1 MSHDRASSLTP
12 RAEARNAADIFR
24 DLSGMPF
31 VGMCMT
37 APLSKRWL
45 HVNDALCEM
54 LGYDRAEMLERTW
67 VEMTHPD
74 DLHSDLDLF
83 EQLMRGERDGYK
95 LGKRFVHRSGRVVH
109 TLIDVQGRRDATGAV
124 EFILSTIM
132 DVSDRVAAESKARE
146 AEALLERLSEYVPGV
161 IYQYLLRP
169 DGSSCFPYSS
179 RGMSRIYGY
188 EPEDLRDDAT
198 RVFERLHPDDFDKV
212 TASIQKS
219 VETLDEWTCTYRV
232 MLPGVGVR
240 WANGRARPERLADGS
255 VLWHGFLSDITET
268 EAAHRALADS
278 EANARFLIEHAPE
291 SLLVVDAECNRIV
304 DLNTNACQLF
314 GYSREEL
321 LDTIRVSLVPETQP
335 DGRSRADVGEALVQ
349 RALGGATVT
358 DEITFVHQS
367 GALLPTEVR
376 VVRLPVTGR
385 SLLRVSIMDI
395 RERLESRRTLARLQ
409 LAIDSSLSGVAL
421 ADPDGT
427 LRYVNR
433 AFLELWGYRTKDD
446 VIGRSALEFWQEPA
460 SAALVVQ
467 ALAEQGHWSGDLRAR
482 RLDGE
487 LRIMTVNASSI
498 RTGDGEDLG
507 MLASFIDVTESRH
520 LQEVL
525 TQSQKLE
532 SVGRLAGGVAH
543 DFNNLLTVIK
553 ASLDLAYSE
562 LPEDSMARADLQE
575 VARATDSA
583 ARLTQQLLAFSRKQ
597 TVAPTTLNLNNVVQ
611 RVSAMLQ
618 RLLGEDISL
627 RTSTAHD
634 LGNVLFD
641 AGQAEQ
647 VLVNLAVNARDA
659 MPMGG
664 TLTIE
669 TRNVDRHEAMARSH
683 PTAQPIDYV
692 LLTVTDTGQGMSD
705 EVLAHAFEP
714 FYTTKQPG
722 KGTGLGLAVIHGVV
736 TQNGG
741 RIDVSSTEGQGT
753 TFRIYLPRIESQAAE
768 SLVEQ
773 TRPLPC
779 GDERILL
786 VEDDLGVRNLITR
799 LLAQQ
804 GYRVHAF
811 GDGESALKWLAQES
825 ERIDL
830 LLTDV
835 IMPGMNGKQLAEA
848 VCAIRPGTPVLFASG
863 YTANVIEPH
872 GVIGPAIPFLAKPF
886 SAQDLAVMVRETL
899 DQAVT
904 SSSRPAS

>member
-1 MSHDRASSLTP
+1 
-12 RAEARNAADIFR
+12 
-24 DLSGMPF
+24 
-31 VGMCMT
+31 MCLT
-37 APLSKRWL
+37 APGTKRWL
-45 HVNDALCEM
+45 QVNDALCEM
-54 LGYDRAEMLERTW
+54 LGYSQSEMLARTW
-67 VEMTHPD
+67 LEMTHPD
-74 DLHSDLDLF
+74 DVDRDTALF
-83 EQLMRGERDGYK
+83 EQVMRGERDGYK
-95 LGKRFVHRSGRVVH
+95 LAKRFLHRSGRVVH
-109 TLIDVQGRRDATGAV
+109 TLLDVHAWRDATGAV
-124 EFILSTIM
+124 ELFLSTIM
-132 DVSDRVAAESKARE
+132 DVSDLVAAESKARE

-169 DGSSCFPYSS
+169 DGTSCFPYSS
-179 RGMSRIYGY
+179 RGMSRIYAY
-188 EPEDLRDDAT
+188 NPDELRDDASP
-198 RVFERLHPDDFDKV
+198 VFERLHPDDFDMV
-212 TASIQKS
+212 TASIQQS
-219 VETLDEWTCTYRV
+219 AESLQEWTCTYRV
-232 MLPGVGVR
+232 ILPDVGVR

-255 VLWHGFLSDITET
+255 VLWHGFLTDITET

-291 SLLVVDAECNRIV
+291 ALLVVDAESSRIV

-321 LDTIRVSLVPETQP
+321 LDTIRVWLVPERQP
-335 DGRSRADVGEALVQ
+335 DGRSRDEVR
-349 RALGGATVT
+349 RALLDRALEGETVT
-358 DEITFVHQS
+358 EEVTFVHRN
-367 GALLPTEVR
+367 GTLLPTEVR
-376 VVRLPVTGR
+376 VVRLPVSGR
-385 SLLRVSIMDI
+385 SLLRASITDI
-395 RERLESRRTLARLQ
+395 RERLEARRTVARLQ
-409 LAIDSSLSGVAL
+409 LAIDSSLNGVAL

-433 AFLELWGYRTKDD
+433 AFLNLWGYRSTDD
-446 VIGRSALEFWQEPA
+446 LIGRSALEFWQDP
-460 SAALVVQ
+460 SLAAAVVHE
-467 ALAEQGHWSGDLRAR
+467 LAEHGHWSGDLRAR

-520 LQEVL
+520 LQEVV

-562 LPEDSMARADLQE
+562 LPEDSVARADLQA
-575 VARATDSA
+575 VSRATDSA

-597 TVAPTTLNLNNVVQ
+597 TIAPTTLNLNDVVQ

-618 RLLGEDISL
+618 RLLGEDITL

-634 LGNVLFD
+634 LGHILFD

-669 TRNVDRHEAMARSH
+669 TRNVDRDDVFVRSH
-683 PTAQPIDYV
+683 PAAPRIDYV
-692 LLTVTDTGQGMSD
+692 LLTVTDTGLGMSD

-741 RIDVSSTEGQGT
+741 RIDVSSIEGHGT
-753 TFRIYLPRIESQAAE
+753 TFRIFLPRIQNPTVDPLDAP
-768 SLVEQ
+768 
-773 TRPLPC
+773 TRPLPR
-779 GDERILL
+779 GDEVILL
-786 VEDDLGVRNLITR
+786 VEDDRGVRNLITR

-804 GYRVHAF
+804 GYRVSAF
-811 GDGESALKWLAQES
+811 GDGDSALQWLDRES
-825 ERIDL
+825 EHIDL

-848 VCAIRPGTPVLFASG
+848 VCDRRPGTPVLFASG
-863 YTANVIEPH
+863 YTANVIEPQ
-872 GVIGPAIPFLAKPF
+872 GGIGPAIPFLAKPF
-886 SAQDLAVMVRETL
+886 SAQELAETVRETL
-899 DQAVT
+899 DEAFR